1 MIYCRNSWAADIG
14 GVSMSKRK
22 LKLSVSGILFLIAI
36 VLLMGAMVAV
46 IVVLSSNC
54 AANSPDRNASVPSAV
69 PSAVPT
75 EQAAAPSAEPTA
87 TAKPT
92 DIPELDPIDTAP
104 AATETSSSVIIAPTP
119 ASTASPTSSA
129 KIYTKP
135 SSAQKKAAKKGYVY
149 KDKVNM
155 RKGPGTNYDLVK
167 KDIAKNT
174 AVTLYEQQGDWWF
187 LKCGNNYGYIRKDMI
202 KTGAAPTVKPT
213 EKPKSTATPPPGSFI
228 GTVRTNSV
236 VAFRESPSTVGSKV
250 IRELK
255 NNDKVIVYYK
265 TIGNGN
271 KEWYYC
277 EYGGKKGYIWASFLK
292 VPSGVPFVE

>member
-1 MIYCRNSWAADIG
+1 MRRLIL
-14 GVSMSKRK
+14 GVYMSKRK

-36 VLLMGAMVAV
+36 VLLLGAMIAV
-46 IVVLSSNC
+46 IVVLTSNC
-54 AANSPDRNASVPSAV
+54 AANKPDRNASVPSAA
-69 PSAVPT
+69 PSAVATETVASPT
-75 EQAAAPSAEPTA
+75 AEPVATAVPTDVPALNPIEPTA
-87 TAKPT
+87 T
-92 DIPELDPIDTAP
+92 
-104 AATETSSSVIIAPTP
+104 ETSEVIIAPTP
-119 ASTASPTSSA
+119 ASAATPSASA

-135 SSAQKKAAKKGYVY
+135 SSAQKKAAKSGYIY

-155 RKGPGTNYDLVK
+155 RKGPGTNYDLIK

-174 AVTLYEQQGDWWF
+174 SVTLYEQQGDWWF
-187 LKCGNNYGYIRKDMI
+187 LKCGSHYGYIRKDMI
-202 KTGAAPTVKPT
+202 KTGSAPTPKATAKPT
-213 EKPKSTATPPPGSFI
+213 AKSTATPPPGTFI

-255 NNDKVIVYYK
+255 NGDKVIVFYK

-277 EYGGKKGYIWASFLK
+277 EHNGKKGYIWASFLS
-292 VPSGVPFVE
+292 VPKGVPFNE

>member
-1 MIYCRNSWAADIG
+1 
-14 GVSMSKRK
+14 MSKRK

-36 VLLMGAMVAV
+36 VLLLGAMIAVA
-46 IVVLSSNC
+46 VVLSSNC
-54 AANSPDRNASVPSAV
+54 AAKNPDRNASVPSEA
-69 PSAVPT
+69 PSAVAT
-75 EQAAAPSAEPTA
+75 EQAAVTTAAPTKEPTSAPS
-87 TAKPT
+87 
-92 DIPELDPIDTAP
+92 LDPIEPVT
-104 AATETSSSVIIAPTP
+104 TETSGTIVIAPTP
-119 ASTASPTSSA
+119 SSAAANPTSTA

-135 SSAQKKAAKKGYVY
+135 SSAQKKAAKNGYIY

-174 AVTLYEQQGDWWF
+174 PVTLYELQGDWWF
-187 LKCGNNYGYIRKDMI
+187 LKCGDKYGYIRKDMI
-202 KTGAAPTVKPT
+202 KTGSAPTSKAT
-213 EKPKSTATPPPGSFI
+213 ATPKAKTTATPPPGTFI

-265 TIGNGN
+265 TVGNGN

-277 EYGGKKGYIWASFLK
+277 EYNGRKGYIWADFLK

>member
-1 MIYCRNSWAADIG
+1 
-14 GVSMSKRK
+14 MSKRK

-36 VLLMGAMVAV
+36 VLLLGAMIAV
-46 IVVLSSNC
+46 VVVLTSNC
-54 AANSPDRNASVPSAV
+54 SANDPDRNASVPSAV
-69 PSAVPT
+69 PSSVPT
-75 EQAAAPSAEPTA
+75 EEVAAPSDAPEVTAAPTSTPDLA
-87 TAKPT
+87 
-92 DIPELDPIDTAP
+92 PIDTA
-104 AATETSSSVIIAPTP
+104 AATATSDSIIIAPTP
-119 ASTASPTSSA
+119 ASSASPTSSA

-155 RKGPGTNYDLVK
+155 RKGPGTNYDIVK
-167 KDIAKNT
+167 KEIAKNT

-213 EKPKSTATPPPGSFI
+213 EKPKSTPTPPPGTFI